1 MQNDLHKTFNIS
13 CMCDIINS
21 TVIIAYDSVCN
32 YYAALLLRKF
42 ISSEFRVWRT
52 DTMINVNCYN

>member
-1 MQNDLHKTFNIS
+1 MMEMQSNLHKTFNIS

-32 YYAALLLRKF
+32 YYAALLLKIYIF
-42 ISSEFRVWRT
+42 GI
-52 DTMINVNCYN
+52 